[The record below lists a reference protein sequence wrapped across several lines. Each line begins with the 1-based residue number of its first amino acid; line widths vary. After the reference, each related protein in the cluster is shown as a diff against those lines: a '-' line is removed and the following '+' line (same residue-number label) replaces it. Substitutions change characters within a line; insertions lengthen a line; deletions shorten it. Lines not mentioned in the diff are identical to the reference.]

1 MRELFLERVF
11 NALQGRINLEPE
23 KDAVP
28 IGFNRRIAD
37 WAAIMRNFKVM
48 ELEDKLFVFGKTF
61 IDDQMCPQPC
71 YWIFALGAPG
81 VMSKGWAASIV
92 PGRECDYPRRRG
104 GCA

>member
-1 MRELFLERVF
+1 M
-11 NALQGRINLEPE
+11 
-23 KDAVP
+23 
-28 IGFNRRIAD
+28 
-37 WAAIMRNFKVM
+37 MRNVKVM

-61 IDDQMCPQPC
+61 IHDQMCPQPC

-92 PGRECDYPRRRG
+92 PGGECDYPRRRG